1 MIIREFQKSDQKAV
15 AEIIALYWTDNEFI
29 NELAEELKAKVCKF
43 YVAEKNSKVVGI
55 AGLREAP
62 THLRNHADTSE
73 PAELYIIASK
83 YQNQGIGNF
92 IGQKIVGEA
101 KKLGFAEILVY
112 SPETHISSWKFYE
125 KLGFKKHG
133 IIKDPDDGYPGMLWK
148 KKLKNLK

>member
-1 MIIREFQKSDQKAV
+1 MKVRDYDNKDEVEVKNIFTQ
-15 AEIIALYWTDNEFI
+15 YWTDNEFL

-43 YVAEKNSKVVGI
+43 YVAEKNGEVVGI